1 VSRRG
6 WVLFA
11 LMSVIWGMPYLFI
24 KVADGGVSV
33 PVLVFSRVTI
43 AAAVL
48 LPLAVR
54 GRQFAGLWRRWR
66 WLILFATV
74 EMIVPWA
81 LLSNAERRLPSSMA
95 GLLIASVPIITVI
108 LARLTGG
115 TERLT
120 AVRWGG
126 LLIGLAGV
134 VVLAGRSALG
144 GDAWSVAQV
153 MLVAL
158 CYSTGPLIANRKL
171 SELPVLAVNAFCLS
185 FAAIVY
191 APAAA
196 LTWPSSVPSVQ
207 VLASLAALAVICT
220 ATAFVLFFKLI
231 AEVGPSRAMVFTYV
245 NPAVA
250 VALGVAVLGEPL
262 TVEIVAAFVLILAG
276 SVLATRPSAA
286 GGRAVRRRPGAARP
300 APVASSP
307 AGPPAASAAVAS
319 APAASTPAASAP
331 DPGAGGTAGPV
342 PR

>member
-1 VSRRG
+1 
-6 WVLFA
+6 VLFA

-33 PVLVFSRVTI
+33 PVLVFTRVAV
-43 AAAVL
+43 AAALL
-48 LPLAVR
+48 LPLALR
-54 GRQFAGLWRRWR
+54 RRQMAGLWRHWP
-66 WLILFATV
+66 WLLAFATI

-81 LLSNAERRLPSSMA
+81 LLSNAERRLSSSMT

-108 LARLTGG
+108 FARLTGG

-120 AVRWGG
+120 AVRWAG

-134 VVLAGRSALG
+134 AVLAGPSALG

-153 MLVAL
+153 LLVAV

-196 LTWPSSVPSVQ
+196 LTRPASVPSPQ

-220 ATAFVLFFKLI
+220 ALAFVLFFKLI
-231 AEVGPSRAMVFTYV
+231 AEVGPARAMVFTYV

-262 TVEIVAAFVLILAG
+262 TAGVVAAFALILGG
-276 SVLATRPSAA
+276 SVLATSRVSRP
-286 GGRAVRRRPGAARP
+286 GRRPAEPVVNESVGEEARY
-300 APVASSP
+300 
-307 AGPPAASAAVAS
+307 
-319 APAASTPAASAP
+319 
-331 DPGAGGTAGPV
+331 
-342 PR
+342 

>member
-24 KVADGGVSV
+24 KVADGGVAV
-33 PVLVFSRVTI
+33 PVLVFTRVTV
-43 AAAVL
+43 AAALL
-48 LPLAVR
+48 LPLAFR

-66 WLILFATV
+66 WLLAFAIV

-81 LLSNAERRLPSSMA
+81 LLSNAERRLSSSMT

-120 AVRWGG
+120 AVRWTG

-134 VVLAGRSALG
+134 GVLAGPDVAG
-144 GDAWSVAQV
+144 GDAWSVVQV
-153 MLVAL
+153 LLVAV

-171 SELPVLAVNAFCLS
+171 SDLPVLAVNAFCLS

-196 LTWPSSVPSVQ
+196 LTWPAAVPSVQ

-220 ATAFVLFFKLI
+220 ALAFVLFFRLI
-231 AEVGPSRAMVFTYV
+231 AEVGPARAMVFTYV

-250 VALGVAVLGEPL
+250 VALGVVVLGESL

-276 SVLATRPSAA
+276 SVLATRPSRP
-286 GGRAVRRRPGAARP
+286 RAPVRPGAP
-300 APVASSP
+300 P
-307 AGPPAASAAVAS
+307 AGEEPAAEAAGEA
-319 APAASTPAASAP
+319 TP
-331 DPGAGGTAGPV
+331 
-342 PR
+342 R